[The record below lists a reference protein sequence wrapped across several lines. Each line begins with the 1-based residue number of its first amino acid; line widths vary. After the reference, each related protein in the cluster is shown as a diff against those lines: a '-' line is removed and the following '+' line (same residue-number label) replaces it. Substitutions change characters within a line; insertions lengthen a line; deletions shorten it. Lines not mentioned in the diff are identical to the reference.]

1 MRAKS
6 GSATEFEGM
15 FIEVL
20 EYINAKSKD
29 KIRFKISPLV
39 EFEYGREY
47 SPGNWSGL
55 IGAVQDE
62 KDIIEV
68 SINVYC
74 IYSLFSFPVTC

>member
-1 MRAKS
+1 
-6 GSATEFEGM
+6 M
-15 FIEVL
+15 FIDVL
-20 EYINAKSKD
+20 QYINTKSED

-55 IGAVQDE
+55 IGSIQDD

-68 SINVYC
+68 SEWWLH
-74 IYSLFSFPVTC
+74 IYSRGGNNHSPTHQMQVEFGIGE